1 MGNWVR
7 TIAVLLAA
15 LFLLTSGTA
24 LAGPAKKGKGA
35 QAGSVRV
42 YRFDNLDVE
51 GNVKTPQLMYFLKRI
66 RKRFRSFRLPQQN
79 FSRKILEAKEESD
92 FL

>member
-1 MGNWVR
+1 MR
-7 TIAVLLAA
+7 FISRLLLACLVFA
-15 LFLLTSGTA
+15 SLIFA
-24 LAGPAKKGKGA
+24 PDYAQAKTKKPK
-35 QAGSVRV
+35 AGSVRV

-66 RKRFRSFRLPQQN
+66 RKRFRSFRLPKQN
-79 FSRKILEAKEESD
+79 FSNKILKAKEEAD

>member
-1 MGNWVR
+1 MR
-7 TIAVLLAA
+7 FISRLLLAS
-15 LFLLTSGTA
+15 LILLSLIFA
-24 LAGPAKKGKGA
+24 PDQAQAKTKKPK
-35 QAGSVRV
+35 AGSVRV

-66 RKRFRSFRLPQQN
+66 RKRFRSFRLPEQH
-79 FSRKILEAKEESD
+79 FSKKILKAKEEAD